1 LYAWPG
7 CCTLPA
13 TSDHAK
19 TFQLDSEVRRFLR
32 WTFRVAATFL
42 ALVCLVLALFTWLS
56 HHRETKSAAEAAPAA
71 GHFVTANDT
80 EIYFQ
85 LAGPASGR
93 AIVLIH
99 GTGAWSE
106 IWRETLTALADSG
119 FHAIAIDVPPFGYSG
134 KPSGVSEYSPRKQ
147 AGRIVALLDALH
159 IDRATIVGH
168 SVGARPAV
176 ELCLEAPSR
185 VDTLVLVDPALG
197 FAPDS
202 ASAPHFEQ
210 NNPSWLVR
218 GFFGAKPLRNSV
230 VATLGA
236 NPLFIGTIFRSFVSQ
251 KESVT
256 AERVEMLRRP
266 LVVEGAT
273 RSYGEWLEY
282 LVAAR
287 DLSLVSDLANLRKLS
302 APTLVIWGGA
312 DTVTPLWQGQ
322 QLVKTIPDSVLMVME
337 NVGHIPYIENPE
349 EFNRIL
355 LGFLIRTPAHP

>member
-1 LYAWPG
+1 
-7 CCTLPA
+7 
-13 TSDHAK
+13 
-19 TFQLDSEVRRFLR
+19 VRRLLR
-32 WTFRVAATFL
+32 WALRIAAAL
-42 ALVCLVLALFTWLS
+42 VVLVCLVLALFSWLS
-56 HHRETKSAAEAAPAA
+56 HHRETKSAVEAAPVT
-71 GHFVTANDT
+71 GRFVTANDT

-85 LAGPASGR
+85 EAGPASGR
-93 AIVLIH
+93 AILLIH

-119 FHAIAIDVPPFGYSG
+119 FHAVAIDVPPFGYSG
-134 KPSGVSEYSPRKQ
+134 KPSGVSEYSPHKQ

-159 IDRATIVGH
+159 LERATIVGH

-210 NNPSWLVR
+210 NHPSWFVR
-218 GFFGAKPLRNSV
+218 GSFGAKPLRNSV
-230 VATLGA
+230 VATLGT
-236 NPLFIGTIFRSFVSQ
+236 NPLFIATIFRSFVSR

-256 AERVEMLRRP
+256 PERVAMLERP

-273 RSYGEWLEY
+273 RSYGDWLEY
-282 LVAAR
+282 LVAAKDVSLVT
-287 DLSLVSDLANLRKLS
+287 DLSNLRKLS
-302 APTLVIWGGA
+302 APTLVLWGSA

-322 QLVKTIPDSVLMVME
+322 RLVAIIPNSMLMVMD
-337 NVGHIPYIENPE
+337 NVGHIPYIESPK

-355 LGFLIRTPAHP
+355 VGFLTRTPAHP